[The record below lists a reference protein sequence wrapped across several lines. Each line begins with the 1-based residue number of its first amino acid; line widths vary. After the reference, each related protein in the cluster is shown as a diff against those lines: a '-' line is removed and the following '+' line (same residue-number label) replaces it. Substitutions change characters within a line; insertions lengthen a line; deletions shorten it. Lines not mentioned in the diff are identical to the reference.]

1 MFRYEVCSY
10 SLNINIMKLN
20 TQDHNYDTLSE
31 AMNHLKTRGYTY
43 EFDFK
48 ENNIQSNTHD
58 KEFSKNELKIVEIHR
73 FEGMSNPD
81 DNTILYAIYC
91 ADGSKGVIVDAYG
104 MYADP
109 EKTKFMQDIEIVS
122 E

>member
-1 MFRYEVCSY
+1 
-10 SLNINIMKLN
+10 MKLN
-20 TQDHNYDTLSE
+20 SQNRNYDTLSE
-31 AMNHLKTRGYTY
+31 AMNDLKTRGYTY

-48 ENNIQSNTHD
+48 ENNIYNNNDD
-58 KEFSKNELKIVEIHR
+58 KEFSTGQLKIVEVHR

-81 DNTILYAIYC
+81 DNTILYAIDC
-91 ADGSKGVIVDAYG
+91 ADGSKGILVDAYG

-109 EKTKFMQDIEIVS
+109 EKTKFMSDIEIVS